1 MRGINPVESEGK
13 MENLKLKKA
22 FELIEKYRKPN
33 DYISGSKS
41 DEQIKH
47 MEKILNVTLPP
58 SYKEFIKKYGSG
70 GIGSKDFFGIDKNV
84 EESESVTTT
93 LDKRNYELPLKYV
106 IITNDEDGSYC
117 AIDCSKKIN
126 MGKVLLFGGHLS
138 LRKKRLQTI
147 LGNLY
152 SLILKI
158 C

>member
-1 MRGINPVESEGK
+1 

-58 SYKEFIKKYGSG
+58 SYKEFIKRYGSG

-117 AIDCSKKIN
+117 AIDCSKKNKYGESPVIRWASFFKEEKIADDFGEFILSDLEN
-126 MGKVLLFGGHLS
+126 MLDMAPSTKS
-138 LRKKRLQTI
+138 
-147 LGNLY
+147 
-152 SLILKI
+152 
-158 C
+158 